1 MTHPT
6 SLTGTRPSVFRQVL
20 QFGEQG
26 MEQFSPK
33 YPGWQAVEIKII
45 IIVDERIPVVN
56 TGLFYLL
63 HNILSS

>member
-1 MTHPT
+1 
-6 SLTGTRPSVFRQVL
+6 
-20 QFGEQG
+20 

-56 TGLFYLL
+56 TGQFYLL

>member
-1 MTHPT
+1 M
-6 SLTGTRPSVFRQVL
+6 FRQVL

-56 TGLFYLL
+56 TGHLL